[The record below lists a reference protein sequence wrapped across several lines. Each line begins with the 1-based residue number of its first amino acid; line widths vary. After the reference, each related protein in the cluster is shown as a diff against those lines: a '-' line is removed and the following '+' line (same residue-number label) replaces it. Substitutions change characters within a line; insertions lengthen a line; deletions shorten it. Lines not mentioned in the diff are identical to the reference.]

1 MYYWFYWE
9 GNVSRGT
16 IQEKEMD
23 LKKEIRE
30 IQDYPKK
37 GISFKDITT
46 LIKNSEALNFVID
59 AIVNEF
65 KDKGITKVVGM
76 EARGFIFGGAIASRL
91 NAGFVPVRK
100 RNKLPYKV
108 FTESYQLE
116 YGEDRIEMHI
126 DGLSNNDVVLIHD
139 DLLATGG
146 TAHAALRMVERFGI
160 GKVYF
165 SFVCDLEFIDTPSKR
180 VLNEYKPHILVKYS

>member
-1 MYYWFYWE
+1 
-9 GNVSRGT
+9 
-16 IQEKEMD
+16 MD

-30 IQDYPKK
+30 IQDYPKE

-46 LIKNSEALNFVID
+46 LIKNKDALNYVINS
-59 AIVNEF
+59 VVEEF
-65 KDKGITKVVGM
+65 MDKGVTKVVGL

-108 FTESYQLE
+108 YSETYELE
-116 YGEDRIEMHI
+116 YGEDKIEMHQ
-126 DGLSNNDVVLIHD
+126 DGLTKDDVVLIHD

-146 TAHAALRMVERFGI
+146 TAHAALKIVERCGVKRI
-160 GKVYF
+160 YF
-165 SFVCDLEFIDTPSKR
+165 SFVCDLEFIDTPSKKI
-180 VLNEYKPHILVKYS
+180 LSLYKPHVLVKYT

>member
-1 MYYWFYWE
+1 
-9 GNVSRGT
+9 
-16 IQEKEMD
+16 MD

-30 IQDYPKK
+30 IQDYPKE

-46 LIKNSEALNFVID
+46 LIKNKDALNFVINSV
-59 AIVNEF
+59 VNEF
-65 KDKGITKVVGM
+65 MDKGVTKVVGL

-108 FTESYQLE
+108 YSETYELE
-116 YGEDRIEMHI
+116 YGEDKIEMHQ
-126 DGLSNNDVVLIHD
+126 DGLTKDDVVLIHD

-146 TAHAALRMVERFGI
+146 TAHAALKMVERCGI
-160 GKVYF
+160 EKIYF

-180 VLNEYKPHILVKYS
+180 ILSLYKPHVLVKYT

>member
-1 MYYWFYWE
+1 M
-9 GNVSRGT
+9 N
-16 IQEKEMD
+16 
-23 LKKEIRE
+23 LKNEIRE
-30 IQDYPKK
+30 IQDYPKE

-46 LIKNSEALNFVID
+46 LIKNSEALNYVID
-59 AIVNEF
+59 SIVSEF

-108 FTESYQLE
+108 LTESYELE
-116 YGEDRIEMHI
+116 YGEDRIEMHV
-126 DGLSNNDVVLIHD
+126 DGLVNSDVVLIHD

-146 TAHAALRMVERFGI
+146 TAHAALRIVERCGVK
-160 GKVYF
+160 KVYF
-165 SFVCDLEFIDTPSKR
+165 SFVCDLEFIDTPNKR
-180 VLNEYKPHILVKYS
+180 FLNEYKPHVLVKYS

>member
-1 MYYWFYWE
+1 
-9 GNVSRGT
+9 
-16 IQEKEMD
+16 MD
-23 LKKEIRE
+23 LKSQIRE
-30 IQDYPKK
+30 IEDYPKE

-46 LIKNSEALNFVID
+46 LIKNKDALNYVID
-59 AIVNEF
+59 SIVNEF
-65 KDKGITKVVGM
+65 KNKGITKVVGL

-108 FTESYQLE
+108 LSETYELE
-116 YGEDRIEMHI
+116 YGEDKIEMHE
-126 DGLSNNDVVLIHD
+126 DGLSANDVVLIHD

-146 TAHAALRMVERFGI
+146 TAHAALRLVERCGVE
-160 GKVYF
+160 KVYF

-180 VLNEYKPHILVKYS
+180 ILSQYETHVLVKYL